1 MISKLQLGFYFTVL
15 ELQVSGSRF
24 IVLDAVVK
32 MKGGNRSLCFTGS
45 FLYLRLPEPNRLHCS
60 LQNVYWENH
69 FNSSIFHYLFIVN
82 ISIQHTYQLNSLS
95 KRAQK
100 HVKCEWKSF
109 EPPGLRVWPT
119 SKAEKLRMWC
129 LISREVKNWTITS
142 ESAQSCGLDLR
153 LWHLT

>member
-1 MISKLQLGFYFTVL
+1 MKAKTLLYYEARIKKNTVNKLSNAVISKLQLGFYFTVL

-100 HVKCEWKSF
+100 YVKCE
-109 EPPGLRVWPT
+109 
-119 SKAEKLRMWC
+119 
-129 LISREVKNWTITS
+129 
-142 ESAQSCGLDLR
+142 
-153 LWHLT
+153 

>member
-100 HVKCEWKSF
+100 YVKCE
-109 EPPGLRVWPT
+109 
-119 SKAEKLRMWC
+119 
-129 LISREVKNWTITS
+129 
-142 ESAQSCGLDLR
+142 
-153 LWHLT
+153 